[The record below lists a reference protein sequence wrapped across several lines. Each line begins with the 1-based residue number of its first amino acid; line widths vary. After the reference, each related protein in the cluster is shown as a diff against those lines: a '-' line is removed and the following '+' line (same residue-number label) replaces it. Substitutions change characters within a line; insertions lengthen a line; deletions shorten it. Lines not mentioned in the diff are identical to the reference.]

1 MYITRLTCTSIWIEL
16 IPIMDFLYYAI
27 LAACIN
33 ISILTFRSFM
43 KKRAISVTEEIKI
56 LISLFCFI
64 IL

>member
-1 MYITRLTCTSIWIEL
+1 MYVYIDWIN
-16 IPIMDFLYYAI
+16 DFLYYAI

-43 KKRAISVTEEIKI
+43 KGRAISLKEEIKI

>member
-1 MYITRLTCTSIWIEL
+1 MYVYIDWIN
-16 IPIMDFLYYAI
+16 DFLYYAI

-33 ISILTFRSFM
+33 ISILTFPSFM
-43 KKRAISVTEEIKI
+43 KGRAISLKEEIKI